1 MTEAWTAGRRWCSLR
16 RMRRKVT
23 VQTLQQ
29 FMHEL
34 AAAARSPGKVYF
46 TGGATALLLGFREQT
61 IDIDLKLDPEPEGV
75 FEAIAALKDR
85 LELNVELASPEDFI
99 PRTADWRERS
109 RPIAALGPVEFFH
122 YDFSLQ
128 ALAKLERG
136 HAQDL
141 DDVARLVRGGYV
153 SAEELRRRFDQIEPG
168 LLRYPAIDPAS
179 YKAKLEEFLRGQ
191 GA

>member
-1 MTEAWTAGRRWCSLR
+1 
-16 RMRRKVT
+16 MRRKLD
-23 VQTLQQ
+23 VQTLQR
-29 FMHEL
+29 FMQEL

-75 FEAIAALKDR
+75 FEAIAQLKNR
-85 LELNVELASPEDFI
+85 LDLNVELASPDDFI
-99 PRTADWRERS
+99 PCDSGWRERS
-109 RPIAALGPVEFFH
+109 QHIASIGRVQFFH

-141 DDVARLVRGGYV
+141 ADVTDLVREGYV
-153 SAEELRRRFDQIEPG
+153 TVAELRARFAQIEPA
-168 LLRYPAIDPAS
+168 LVRYPAIDPEQF
-179 YKAKLEEFLRGQ
+179 KQQVEEFLAKLGT
-191 GA
+191 

>member
-1 MTEAWTAGRRWCSLR
+1 
-16 RMRRKVT
+16 MRRKVT
-23 VQTLQQ
+23 VATLKQ
-29 FMHEL
+29 FMQEL

-61 IDIDLKLDPEPEGV
+61 IDIDLKLDPEPKGA

-85 LELNVELASPEDFI
+85 LNLNVELASPDDFI
-99 PRTADWRERS
+99 PPAADWRERS
-109 RPIAALGPVEFFH
+109 RHIASIGQVQYFH

-141 DDVARLVRGGYV
+141 EDVASLIRGGYV
-153 SAEELRRRFDQIEPG
+153 TAEELKSRFAQIEPG
-168 LLRYPAIDPAS
+168 LLRYPAVV
-179 YKAKLEEFLRGQ
+179 
-191 GA
+191 